1 MKQFYTVVLDR
12 FQTLSGTYTTEPY
25 ETGWADEAIA
35 FIRIHA
41 LDAKATIKAKIQIS
55 VDGIVWLDEGTAFDP
70 ITTAGDHFV
79 KVCHFGGWMRMVL
92 DIAEGSSCKATLSI
106 ALKG

>member
-12 FQTLSGTYTTEPY
+12 FQRLSGTYTTEPY

-35 FIRIHA
+35 FIRIHE
-41 LDAKATIKAKIQIS
+41 LDLKTTVEAKIQIS
-55 VDGIVWLDEGTAFDP
+55 IDGIVWLDEGTAFAP
-70 ITTAGDHFV
+70 ITDLGDHFV
-79 KVCHFGGWMRMVL
+79 KVSHFGGWMRIL
-92 DIAEGSSCKATLSI
+92 LTIPPEKSCKATLSI